1 MGLSAGCAERL
12 GVREQRLSDV
22 RLAGEIPA
30 QGEPRC
36 PSFSALRLPLLLCPG
51 NSGSGRAAVRGGS
64 PAPFGSQSSVL
75 RLLSSPEDNVGTRW
89 LCGWSRDYF
98 WVSEAGGVGVCWV
111 PSAACL
117 GVIDTWLANTED
129 SAGCVR
135 VTGVDAGR

>member
-1 MGLSAGCAERL
+1 MGLSG
-12 GVREQRLSDV
+12 
-22 RLAGEIPA
+22 LAVQSGSVC
-30 QGEPRC
+30 GSRG
-36 PSFSALRLPLLLCPG
+36 SALCALRVRFLRRESRGARPSARFASRYFCAPAA
-51 NSGSGRAAVRGGS
+51 RAAVRGGS

-75 RLLSSPEDNVGTRW
+75 RLLSSPEDDVGTRW

-111 PSAACL
+111 PSAACQ
-117 GVIDTWLANTED
+117 GVIAKWLANKED